1 MASREVRP
9 KDVARALLKIGF
21 SVIHKR
27 GSHFRLGHSDGRR
40 VTIAI
45 HSKPLALGTLA
56 SVLRQAEITREALDK
71 LFK

>member
-1 MASREVRP
+1 MAGREVRP

-27 GSHFRLGHSDGRR
+27 GSHLRLAHRDGRR

-45 HSKPLALGTLA
+45 HPKPLALGTLT
-56 SVLRQAEITREALDK
+56 SILRQAEISRKQLDE
-71 LFK
+71 LL